1 MSSESLREALRESLS
16 SESLRDSLLRDYDR
30 LRYVLVGG
38 RGMRTVCGGLLRC
51 LRRQDLVRGGDGVA
65 CSCRGDRHRV
75 RVVLQQKA
83 RTHTRIRQAREY
95 PANQA
100 NHEAPAERSQP
111 VSQSVAA
118 CVTLTCCLRLCCTRQ
133 S

>member
-1 MSSESLREALRESLS
+1 MVSFAVCVGKILYGVVMVWPVAVEVIAIVYELS
-16 SESLRDSLLRDYDR
+16 CNRKH
-30 LRYVLVGG
+30 
-38 RGMRTVCGGLLRC
+38 
-51 LRRQDLVRGGDGVA
+51 A
-65 CSCRGDRHRV
+65 
-75 RVVLQQKA
+75 
-83 RTHTRIRQAREY
+83 RIRQAREY